1 MKNILD
7 FIHNYKI
14 TILLSIIYVLVTV
27 GTIAIIDV
35 NKQEKVINNQSS
47 TILQLTSKVI
57 EQQVILSEV
66 EELLRIREYLSKVL
80 P

>member
-1 MKNILD
+1 MNQPTNNLLN
-7 FIHNYKI
+7 FIVA
-14 TILLSIIYVLVTV
+14 ILLSTIYVLITVTAIV
-27 GTIAIIDV
+27 IIDI
-35 NKQEKVINNQSS
+35 NKQEEVINNQSN

-66 EELLRIREYLSKVL
+66 EELLRIREDLSKVL